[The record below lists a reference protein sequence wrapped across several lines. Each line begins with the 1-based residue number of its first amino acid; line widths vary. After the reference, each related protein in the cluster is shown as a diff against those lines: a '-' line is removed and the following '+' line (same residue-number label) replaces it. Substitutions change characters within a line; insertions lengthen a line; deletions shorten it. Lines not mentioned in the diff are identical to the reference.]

1 MLSIIIGIDTHH
13 NYCKTFYQ
21 FLQKVTIM
29 MEELLVL
36 YNNKE
41 EKEDK
46 DNCQS
51 CNNCKCKNSIEFKIE
66 TVDEKTVMLFE
77 EVTAST

>member
-1 MLSIIIGIDTHH
+1 
-13 NYCKTFYQ
+13 
-21 FLQKVTIM
+21 

-36 YNNKE
+36 SNNKE

-51 CNNCKCKNSIEFKIE
+51 CNNCKCKNSIEFKMETIE
-66 TVDEKTVMLFE
+66 EKIEMIFE
-77 EVTAST
+77 EFTAST